1 MAEVRAL
8 QERLIEIVSQGDAA
22 WFEEQPDRRIRM
34 RNAVAMEF
42 NTNLGEPPVGMSW
55 RALVVEA
62 QPGARARQPIA
73 LPISVENGSLNEQEL
88 FALFV
93 QVAPPEAKAI
103 IDRLRRVK
111 LAGAPKAAAG

>member
-8 QERLIEIVSQGDAA
+8 QERIIEIATQGDAA
-22 WFEEQPDRRIRM
+22 WFEKHPDSGIRM
-34 RNAVAMEF
+34 RNAVPMEF
-42 NTNLGEPPVGMSW
+42 NENLGEPPLGMSW

-73 LPISVENGSLNEQEL
+73 LPLSVANDSLDEQEL

-93 QVAPPEAKAI
+93 QAAPPEAKGI
-103 IDRLRRVK
+103 IDRLRRIKVPGTPSS
-111 LAGAPKAAAG
+111 AG

>member
-8 QERLIEIVSQGDAA
+8 QERIIEIATQGDAA
-22 WFEEQPDRRIRM
+22 WFEKHPDSRIRI
-34 RNAVAMEF
+34 RNAVPMEF
-42 NTNLGEPPVGMSW
+42 NGTLVEPPSGMSW

-73 LPISVENGSLNEQEL
+73 LPLSVANDSLDEQEL

-93 QVAPPEAKAI
+93 QTAPPEAKGI
-103 IDRLRRVK
+103 IDRLRRIKVPGTPSS
-111 LAGAPKAAAG
+111 AG